1 MLTFHELMGFM
12 SPKMANQILDDT
24 QTNNKDVYRALV
36 VSMAQV
42 LKARP
47 EFLSRQ
53 PKERRHKN
61 FVQSLSKPG
70 FEEHAGNLIRGW
82 LFKEHKEVLTSFLEK
97 LEIEHEEGMVDD
109 LPETMSDEK
118 LNGAIDMLLENT
130 TVNWSRYTSPRLMHR
145 TKIAGTTSTPCL
157 PTMSDCNS
165 VAENFT

>member
-12 SPKMANQILDDT
+12 SPKMADQILDDT

-61 FVQSLSKPG
+61 FIQTLTKPG

-82 LFKEHKEVLTSFLEK
+82 LFKEHKEVLTGFLDN
-97 LEIEHEEGMVDD
+97 LEIEHEEGMVDN
-109 LPETMSDEK
+109 LPKTMSNEK
-118 LNGAIDMLLENT
+118 IKGAVDMLLDKHNKELVAVYLTAFNAS
-130 TVNWSRYTSPRLMHR
+130 NEDRWDNLDSMLADDERLQL
-145 TKIAGTTSTPCL
+145 GG
-157 PTMSDCNS
+157 
-165 VAENFT
+165 